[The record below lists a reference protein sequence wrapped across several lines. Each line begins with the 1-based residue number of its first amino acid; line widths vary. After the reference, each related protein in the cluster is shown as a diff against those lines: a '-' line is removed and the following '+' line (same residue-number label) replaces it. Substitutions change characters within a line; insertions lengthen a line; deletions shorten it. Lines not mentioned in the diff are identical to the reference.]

1 MLVRALARLVVVA
14 VVVAIG
20 WLVGRLV
27 TRRSGGESSTGR
39 RPPSATEIMVR
50 DRVCNTYL
58 PRSRAVV
65 ERADGSEHFFC
76 SDRCRRTFLESRL
89 TLS

>member
-1 MLVRALARLVVVA
+1 MLVRALARIVVIA

-27 TRRSGGESSTGR
+27 RQSSAEHSSERRT
-39 RPPSATEIMVR
+39 PPSAAESMVR

-58 PRSRAVV
+58 PRSRALVA
-65 ERADGSEHFFC
+65 RAGGSEHFFC
-76 SDRCRRTFLESRL
+76 SDRCRRSFLVSRP